1 MRAKKYDK
9 RKPDPRLEVLL
20 ERLMDAAPSSD
31 DPPEAVADPSLAP
44 FYEDREGTIKPETR
58 SDIKPETRSDSLLED
73 IIEVLDPTGIS
84 SWDDASRAYDS
95 YTARVKNTGK
105 YVPTMDEFL
114 DVVGTIPALGKLP
127 KGAKLVRGASET
139 ALRVIKKQLKS
150 RDVVPG
156 FISDRTE

>member
-1 MRAKKYDK
+1 MKAKKQDK

-31 DPPEAVADPSLAP
+31 DPPEAVAYPSLAP
-44 FYEDREGTIKPETR
+44 SYGDREGT
-58 SDIKPETRSDSLLED
+58 IKPETRSDSLLED

-114 DVVGTIPALGKLP
+114 DVVGVIPAIGKLP
-127 KGAKLVRGASET
+127 KGAKLVRGASRYAEP
-139 ALRVIKKQLKS
+139 ALRVIKKQLEKPTA
-150 RDVVPG
+150 VTG
-156 FISDRTE
+156 FISDRME

>member
-44 FYEDREGTIKPETR
+44 FYEDREGT
-58 SDIKPETRSDSLLED
+58 IKPETRSDSLLED

>member
-1 MRAKKYDK
+1 MKAKKQDK

-31 DPPEAVADPSLAP
+31 DPPEAVAYPSLAP
-44 FYEDREGTIKPETR
+44 SYGDREGT
-58 SDIKPETRSDSLLED
+58 IKPETRSDSLLED

-114 DVVGTIPALGKLP
+114 DVFGAVPAIGKLP

-139 ALRVIKKQLKS
+139 ALRFMKKQLKS
-150 RDVVPG
+150 PDVVPG
-156 FISDRTE
+156 FISDRME